1 MLIKP
6 ALKTGVTVYPPSQSH
21 ELRIGTRFR
30 FCTLPNYWSDLSTRH
45 LIELLNGQRT
55 LPAIALVAGI
65 PQAAVQSLV
74 DELAAHDL
82 VDLHRT
88 PITYLRRYNP
98 ELGRIED
105 VNDLD
110 ELTDDYAAESF
121 MRRMD
126 IECNAVTHNVGDRD
140 GGRTAVLER
149 RNFPILIFGAGKI
162 VNSLIG
168 VLSASGFSE
177 VSSVNRVSSKDS
189 SLKISEGDVAGGF
202 VGKKDVGQSRKKVI
216 EEIRD
221 RSALFSSPKPLIN
234 KPKLIISIGNPSPDS
249 LQRWM
254 MENTPHLLVDIPTP
268 SEVRIGP
275 LVIPGKSPC
284 ARCVQ
289 LAEGIAMPISQ
300 KCEVSAAFSLSIASA
315 IALDVIS
322 LADRNSSIYL
332 STSYIHSLRH
342 YHQPEIQHWSQ
353 HHACG
358 CTWS

>member
-6 ALKTGVTVYPPSQSH
+6 ALKTGVAIFPPSQSH
-21 ELRIGTRFR
+21 QLRIGTRFR
-30 FCTLPNYWSDLSTRH
+30 FCTLPNYWSDRSTRH
-45 LIELLNGQRT
+45 LIELFNGQRT
-55 LPAIALVAGI
+55 IPAIALAAGV
-65 PQAAVQSLV
+65 PETAVQSLV
-74 DELAAHDL
+74 DELATHDL

-98 ELGRIED
+98 ELGRIEA

-126 IECNAVTHNVGDRD
+126 IECDAVTHNLGDRD
-140 GGRTAVLER
+140 GGRIAVLER

-202 VGKKDVGQSRKKVI
+202 VGKKDLGQSRKKVI

-221 RSALFSSPKPLIN
+221 RASLFSSPKPFIN
-234 KPKLIISIGNPSPDS
+234 NPKLIISIGNPSPDS

-254 MENTPHLLVDIPTP
+254 MENTPHLLVDIP
-268 SEVRIGP
+268 
-275 LVIPGKSPC
+275 VIPGKSPC